1 MRKLSVGLVGATGEV
16 GRSFVGCLSGHPF
29 FQLNDLYASERSAGK
44 RYGDIVQNV
53 EMTEGISNILV
64 KKVSEIDVK
73 NSDIYF
79 SALPGSEAHKIEEDI
94 AKLRP
99 VFSTTSAHRYEAD
112 VPIIVPGANEEHYRL
127 LNEQKQKRGWK
138 GFVCPQSNCTTVG
151 LAISLKPLYE
161 IFGIQSVLMA
171 SQQAVSGAGRELE
184 EKWHEQRK
192 QQGVNLPSAV
202 HYSKK
207 TDEPVIEGNVIP
219 YIKNEE
225 EKVIKETKKIL
236 GNYSDGRI
244 SEAAIKI
251 AARCNRV
258 PVKDGHSEDVFAF
271 LEKPF
276 SIEDVISSWKS
287 YKAEYQK
294 YNLPSAPSQPIV
306 YLEDAFSPQPR
317 FDITRED
324 GMAVV
329 IGRAQKNELD
339 GLQYKVISHN
349 TKLGA
354 AKGCVLTAEYLC
366 AEGAI

>member
-1 MRKLSVGLVGATGEV
+1 MRKLSVGLIGATGEV
-16 GRSFVGCLSGHPF
+16 GKSFAECLSDHPF
-29 FQLNDLYASERSAGK
+29 FQLNDLYATERNAGK
-44 RYGDIVQNV
+44 RYGDIVQDRRIAEDVSNV
-53 EMTEGISNILV
+53 IV
-64 KKVSEIDVK
+64 KKFSDKEVK
-73 NSDIYF
+73 NNDIYF
-79 SALPGSEAHKIEEDI
+79 SALPGSKAHKIEEDI
-94 AKLRP
+94 AKFRP
-99 VFSTTSAHRYEAD
+99 VFSTTSAHRYEED
-112 VPIIVPGANEEHYRL
+112 VPIIVPGANEGHYRL
-127 LNEQKQKRGWK
+127 LNEQKENRGWK
-138 GFVCPQSNCTTVG
+138 GFICPQSNCTTVG
-151 LAISLKPLYE
+151 LVISLKPLYDR
-161 IFGIQSVLMA
+161 FGIQSVVMS

-184 EKWHEQRK
+184 GKWLEQRK
-192 QQGVNLPSAV
+192 QQGVSLPEAV

-207 TDEPVIEGNVIP
+207 TDESVIEGNLIP

-244 SEAAIKI
+244 SEAAMKI
-251 AARCNRV
+251 AASCNRV

-276 SIEDVISSWKS
+276 SIEDVISSWKT
-287 YKAEYQK
+287 YKADYQK

-306 YLEDAFSPQPR
+306 YLEDDFSPQPR
-317 FDITRED
+317 FDITREG

-366 AEGAI
+366 AEGFI